1 MKKNL
6 GVIDRG
12 IRTIVAFVLAILIV
26 TGELTGTAAIILGIL
41 AAVFLLTSAVSFC
54 PLYLPFKIS
63 TRKKTE

>member
-26 TGELTGTAAIILGIL
+26 TGELTGTAATILGIL
-41 AAVFLLTSAVSFC
+41 AAVLLLTSAVSLC
-54 PLYLPFKIS
+54 PLYLPFKFS